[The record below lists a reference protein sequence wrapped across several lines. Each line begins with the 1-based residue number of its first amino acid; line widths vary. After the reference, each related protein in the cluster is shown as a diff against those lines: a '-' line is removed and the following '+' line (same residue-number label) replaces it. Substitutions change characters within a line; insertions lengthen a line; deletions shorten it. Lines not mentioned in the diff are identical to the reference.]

1 MTYDQVFDFDRAAG
15 DRLVFYTAAPGASA
29 ASVLAGM
36 AQVNIGA
43 DTALL
48 VETLTGSFRID
59 LYGSGPITAADIV
72 VVAAAFPAD
81 WL

>member
-1 MTYDQVFDFDRAAG
+1 
-15 DRLVFYTAAPGASA
+15 
-29 ASVLAGM
+29 M

-59 LYGSGPITAADIV
+59 LYGAGPITAADIV